1 MRMKESGRPLQCVV
15 GTGFSPKTPPA
26 ISTMP
31 ASTTAA
37 QSTRSQRP
45 QNRGIIGDAD
55 RDEEQRHRQGGRQC
69 SSYG

>member
-1 MRMKESGRPLQCVV
+1 MKESGRPLQSEV
-15 GTGFSPKTPPA
+15 GTGFSQKAPPA

-37 QSTRSQRP
+37 QSTSSQRP
-45 QNRGIIGDAD
+45 QNRGIMEMPIAMKNSPID
-55 RDEEQRHRQGGRQC
+55 RAGRQC